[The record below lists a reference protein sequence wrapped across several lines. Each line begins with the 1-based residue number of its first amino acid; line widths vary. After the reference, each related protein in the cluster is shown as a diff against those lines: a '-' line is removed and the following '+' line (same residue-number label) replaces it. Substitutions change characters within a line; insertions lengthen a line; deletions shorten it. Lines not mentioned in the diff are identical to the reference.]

1 LAYKENMTGTESNA
15 DVAIRVPLKKLVPN
29 AQFQKRI
36 ILDATNVDVLVD
48 RSAQGWPSIVALLD
62 GPVHLT
68 SNAVKLRDELVTN
81 ALEQKGIVVM
91 RFPYKP
97 PLSKKQMDEIC
108 AKIAARAAVY

>member
-1 LAYKENMTGTESNA
+1 MAYKERMTGTESNA
-15 DVAIRVPLKKLVPN
+15 DVDIRTPLKKLVPN
-29 AQFQKRI
+29 AKFQKRI

-68 SNAVKLRDELVTN
+68 SNKVKLRDENVTN
-81 ALEQKGIVVM
+81 MLESMNLIVM

-97 PLSKKQMDEIC
+97 PLRQKQLNEIA